1 MYENQLV
8 TSLRISTCFH
18 IYAQN
23 LTFLLWKYLP
33 NRDALKRKCFSLLL
47 NANLDMIKS
56 LYKFLHPR
64 YQTFF
69 LEYKVAVQPRFGH
82 GKPAHPELLAIV
94 EKKEDVYRDFLASVE
109 KYKDALQTIQD
120 SSVEKD
126 PKQPAW
132 NNAFLPGLDMVM
144 LYVMLAE
151 LKPKKYIEIGSGN
164 STKIAFKAKN
174 EQALTTHF
182 TSIDPQPR
190 AEIDALVDT
199 VIRKPFEDIDFR
211 MLENLEENDIL
222 FVDNSHRILPNSDA
236 TVFFLEVLPRL
247 KKGVVVHIHDIYIPF
262 DYPQFMCDRF
272 YSEQYGL
279 AMYLLANAEKYQP
292 LFPNYYVSEKKE
304 LASLI
309 DYFWEHPNTSNVE
322 KHGGSFWLK
331 IG

>member
-1 MYENQLV
+1 M
-8 TSLRISTCFH
+8 
-18 IYAQN
+18 
-23 LTFLLWKYLP
+23 LT
-33 NRDALKRKCFSLLL
+33 LKRKCFSLLL
-47 NANLDMIKS
+47 NAVLNMIKS
-56 LYKFLHPR
+56 LYKFFHPR
-64 YQTFF
+64 YQKFF

-94 EKKEDVYRDFLASVE
+94 EKNDAIYRDYLTKVANYTE
-109 KYKDALQTIQD
+109 QLQSIRD
-120 SSVEKD
+120 SKIETDSK
-126 PKQPAW
+126 KPAW

-151 LKPKKYIEIGSGN
+151 LKPEKYIEIGSGN
-164 STKIAFKAKN
+164 STKIAHKAKT
-174 EQALTTHF
+174 ELGLTTHF

-211 MLENLEENDIL
+211 MLENLKENDIL

-279 AMYLLANAEKYQP
+279 AMYLLANAERFQP

-304 LASLI
+304 LAAII
-309 DYFWEHPNTSNVE
+309 DYFWEHPNTRNVE
-322 KHGGSFWLK
+322 KHGGSFWLR